1 MKARMS
7 DATDEMLVDLAR
19 KGDLEAYSELV
30 RRYRER
36 IYHTIFRFT
45 KNHGDADDLAQETFL
60 RAFRNLRRFRRKS
73 SFYTWLFRIA
83 VNQSLN
89 FLKKRKQEMGRE
101 EWNERRVG
109 RERSIL
115 GNPESA
121 SLATELSGRLN
132 EAIDGLAWPYR
143 SAFNLVVFQGM
154 SHAEAARILRCS
166 ENTVSWRMHR
176 ARKLLQAK
184 MRPYL
189 DGVHDEMPDV

>member
-1 MKARMS
+1 MKARMN
-7 DATDEMLVDLAR
+7 DATDERLVELAK

-45 KNHGDADDLAQETFL
+45 KNHGDTDDLAQETFL
-60 RAFRNLRRFRRKS
+60 RAFRKLGRFRQKS
-73 SFYTWLFRIA
+73 GFYTWLFRIA

-89 FLKKRKQEMGRE
+89 FLKKRKKEMARE
-101 EWNERRVG
+101 EWNERRVS
-109 RERSIL
+109 RDQL
-115 GNPESA
+115 FFGNPESA
-121 SLATELSGRLN
+121 SEATELSDRLN
-132 EAIDGLAWPYR
+132 EAIDQLAWPYR
-143 SAFNLVVFQGM
+143 SAFSLVVFQGM

-166 ENTVSWRMHR
+166 ENTISWRMHK

-189 DGVHDEMPDV
+189 NGVRDELHKV